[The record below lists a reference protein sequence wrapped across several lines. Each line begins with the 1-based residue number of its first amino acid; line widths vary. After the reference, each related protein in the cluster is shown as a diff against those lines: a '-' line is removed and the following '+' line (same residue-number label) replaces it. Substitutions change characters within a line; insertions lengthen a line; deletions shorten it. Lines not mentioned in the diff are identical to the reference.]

1 MARQAIYKEL
11 CMSLK
16 EEWRKWADENR
27 PQNEEA
33 FWICWNAAWE
43 AAGKEYRDY
52 IKLLKEEVGFA
63 ERGYTKMGK
72 Q

>member
-1 MARQAIYKEL
+1 
-11 CMSLK
+11 MSLK

-43 AAGKEYRDY
+43 AAGKEYRDH
-52 IKLLKEEVGFA
+52 IKILKEEVAFA
-63 ERGYTKMGK
+63 EHGYTKMGE